1 MKKTRH
7 PTCLKLVFGGGD
19 LSPTVTGIESA
30 SFQVG
35 PGGLGGWVGSRV
47 PVDTP
52 SFRSMKVENNDPKES
67 KEQKKNCHFVNEPLL
82 LLEHYRLH

>member
-7 PTCLKLVFGGGD
+7 PTYLKSGFGGGD
-19 LSPTVTGIESA
+19 PSPTVTSIESA
-30 SFQVG
+30 SFRVG

-67 KEQKKNCHFVNEPLL
+67 KEQKKKLPFCQ
-82 LLEHYRLH
+82 